1 MTSQMRRGGG
11 HGVRGFALLGVV
23 LAAVMGAGPAQTYDV
38 IVRNGRVLDGSG
50 NPFFYAD
57 VGIRGDEIVALGDL
71 EGATAARVV
80 DASGHYVTPGFIGLH
95 EHVDNDILAGANR
108 VTN

>member
-1 MTSQMRRGGG
+1 MMKRASLPGLARISMLM
-11 HGVRGFALLGVV
+11 VLVV
-23 LAAVMGAGPAQTYDV
+23 VVWGAAPAQQLDT
-38 IVRNGRVLDGSG
+38 IIRNGRVLDGSG

-71 EGATAARVV
+71 EGATATRVV
-80 DASGHYVTPGFIGLH
+80 DAAGHYVTPGFIGLH
-95 EHVDNDILAGANR
+95 EHVDRDILAGANR